1 MNLSTI
7 YSLLLFVLKA
17 SADQGQ
23 ARIIG
28 GYSVSHH
35 SVKYQV
41 SLQRRGGFH
50 YCGGSLIR
58 RRWVLTA
65 AHCRIRAAHMQ
76 IVVGEHSLFRREGTE
91 QVFYPLKLISHPQY
105 NLTTKNDV
113 SCLLPQLS
121 RMAYLNYFVGIVAL
135 PRRAAFL
142 TPGTSCRV
150 SGWGL
155 TNSKGGRLPA
165 QLRAVRVP
173 IVDTSWCNGSQ
184 SYSGKL
190 TRNMICAGFWSGG
203 KDACRGDSGG
213 PLICQGR
220 LYGVVSWGN
229 NCAEIHYPGVY
240 TAVAKFRKWIDWT
253 IFQS

>member
-105 NLTTKNDV
+105 NLTTKNGDIM
-113 SCLLPQLS
+113 LIKLS

>member
-1 MNLSTI
+1 MRFTFRFNFLRENCLAVISW
-7 YSLLLFVLKA
+7 V
-17 SADQGQ
+17 QGMVSQ

-105 NLTTKNDV
+105 NLTTKNGDIMLIKV
-113 SCLLPQLS
+113 SAVTHGLPELLL
-121 RMAYLNYFVGIVAL
+121 
-135 PRRAAFL
+135 
-142 TPGTSCRV
+142 